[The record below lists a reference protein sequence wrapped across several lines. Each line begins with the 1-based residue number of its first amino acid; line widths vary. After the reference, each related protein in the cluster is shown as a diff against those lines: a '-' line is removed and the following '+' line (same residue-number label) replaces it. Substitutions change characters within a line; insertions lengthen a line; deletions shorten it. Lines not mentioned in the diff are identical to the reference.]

1 MRKVVAGLFI
11 SLDGVAESPD
21 QWQFDVFDDAMGA
34 ELTRQFNEQD
44 AILMGRVTY
53 GEWASYWP
61 DSTDEPV
68 ASFINKTPKYVVSS
82 TLDKVTWG
90 KWNTVSLLKGDL
102 AGEINKLKNQPGKD
116 IGVAGSIT
124 LVQSLIQ
131 HDLLDELRLMVHPV
145 IVNRGK
151 RPYRDGND
159 LKRLNLIDHK
169 TTSTGVLL
177 LTYQLRRNS

>member
-21 QWQFDVFDDAMGA
+21 QWQFDVFDDDMLT
-34 ELTRQFNEQD
+34 ELNRQFNDQD

-53 GEWASYWP
+53 QEWNGYWP
-61 DSTDEPV
+61 ESTDEPV
-68 ASFINKTPKYVVSS
+68 ASSINKTPKYVVST
-82 TLDKVTWG
+82 TLNEVNWG

-102 AGEINKLKNQPGKD
+102 AAEINKLKNQPGKN

-131 HDLLDELRLMVHPV
+131 YDLLDELRLMIHPV
-145 IVNRGK
+145 IVNHGK
-151 RPYRDGND
+151 RPFREGND
-159 LKRLNLIDHK
+159 LKRLSVIDSH

-177 LTYQLRRNS
+177 VNYQLRRNS